1 MFWIVTPVLILV
13 AALFVV
19 VPLLL
24 HLRRANHDQTSEE
37 QQARDEANLAIF
49 EERLA
54 ELQTEYDEGAFDDQ
68 QFDSLKAE
76 LERSLLSDVRPEALR
91 QVLGDEGDSVAVSP
105 APAGTGR
112 GERISRLV
120 PVLLVV
126 LVVPPLSY
134 LLYEMWGFR
143 EDLAFTEVVER
154 SQQVLQDQEA
164 GSEQIMAVASDLAEV
179 IEREPENGWAY
190 YFMARILTEIGQLE
204 PARTAFQ
211 RAAEHVEGD
220 QDRAVILGQYA
231 QIEYLAQDREMTES
245 VQDIINR
252 AQRINPNERA
262 VLQLLGSDAFLN
274 EDYQGAITYWQRLLS
289 MGATSSDQQFL
300 SNAIAQ
306 ARQMLEEQ
314 GGAEAVQGPVINV
327 ALSLAQGVNLA
338 PETRVFISAQAVGGG
353 GPPLAAQ
360 VLTVADLPATVRLS
374 PAEAVGPRDLTS
386 ADAVNVVATASL
398 SGTADVS
405 SGDWQGRVENV
416 TLPDE
421 EENEENG
428 EDDGPV
434 TVDVELRIATQVD

>member
-13 AALFVV
+13 AALFVI
-19 VPLLL
+19 VPLL
-24 HLRRANHDQTSEE
+24 HHVRRANRNQTSEE

-76 LERSLLSDVRPEALR
+76 LERSLLSDVRPEALQR
-91 QVLGDEGDSVAVSP
+91 VLGEEGDRAAVSSS
-105 APAGTGR
+105 APAATGR
-112 GERISRLV
+112 GARISRLV
-120 PVLLVV
+120 PVLVVV
-126 LVVPPLSY
+126 LVLPPLSY

-143 EDLAFTEVVER
+143 EDLEFTEVVER

-211 RAAEHVEGD
+211 RAAEHVESD

-231 QIEYLAQDREMTES
+231 QVEYMAQDREMTES

-274 EDYQGAITYWQRLLS
+274 EDYQSAITYWQRLLS

-306 ARQMLEEQ
+306 AREMLEEQ
-314 GGAEAVQGPVINV
+314 GGAEAEQGPVINV
-327 ALSLAQGVNLA
+327 DLSLAQGVNLA
-338 PETRVFISAQAVGGG
+338 PETRVFLSAQAVGGG

-360 VLTVADLPATVRLS
+360 VLTVAELPATVRLS
-374 PAEAVGPRDLTS
+374 PAEAVGPSDLTS
-386 ADAVNVVATASL
+386 ADVVNLVATASL

-416 TLPDE
+416 TLPDQ
-421 EENEENG
+421 EENG
-428 EDDGPV
+428 EEDGPA
-434 TVDVELRIATQVD
+434 TVDVELRITTQVD